1 MNLSVMI
8 IEDDSITAFTI
19 AEQLKQMSHQVMA
32 TFTSAEAALEYFAQP
47 DNEHPDIIL
56 MDIQLDGPM
65 SGIDAAKEISRYDC
79 IIIYLTNTTEPE
91 LLEMAI
97 ATKPYGY
104 LVKPVDL
111 IQLQVSI
118 LIAVNQ
124 KSLEISLYQ
133 RRKELEISRENL
145 QTLFDNTQDFIVI
158 TRTDGQI
165 LAVNPIVNKRLKM
178 GNNETG
184 PKTFKDMAPH
194 DMHELITAQHQK
206 AISGQ
211 NVTFRMALQISDNQ
225 NIPVETKI
233 TKGRWNGMSALYHI
247 SRDCTESLN
256 AEKAIMAAK
265 EAAESAS
272 SAKSDFIANMSHE
285 FRTPMQLILHCAKSG
300 KKNIDSLPKEKIY
313 DYFKNI
319 HEAGN
324 RLMPLLNELLDL
336 SRLESGKQS
345 YQFKTSAIEP
355 VIDIAVSELQQ
366 LIYNKNI
373 QIVIDINPPHIKACF
388 DQDKIVHVLQNLISN
403 AVRFSPSKSTISI
416 QVSHLEKDREM
427 SDIQISVMDQGIGVP
442 ENEHQMIFDKFF
454 LSSRT
459 RSGSGGIGL
468 GLSICKQIIDDHGG
482 LIWVESNPQQKGAVF
497 KFILRASHE
506 RIVHCLST
514 KNNGG

>member
-19 AEQLKQMSHQVMA
+19 EEQLKQMSHQVMA

-124 KSLEISLYQ
+124 KSLEISLNQ

-184 PKTFKDMAPH
+184 PKTFNDMAPH

-300 KKNIDSLPKEKIY
+300 KKILIPCQK
-313 DYFKNI
+313 KNI
-319 HEAGN
+319 
-324 RLMPLLNELLDL
+324 
-336 SRLESGKQS
+336 
-345 YQFKTSAIEP
+345 
-355 VIDIAVSELQQ
+355 
-366 LIYNKNI
+366 
-373 QIVIDINPPHIKACF
+373 
-388 DQDKIVHVLQNLISN
+388 
-403 AVRFSPSKSTISI
+403 
-416 QVSHLEKDREM
+416 
-427 SDIQISVMDQGIGVP
+427 
-442 ENEHQMIFDKFF
+442 
-454 LSSRT
+454 
-459 RSGSGGIGL
+459 
-468 GLSICKQIIDDHGG
+468 
-482 LIWVESNPQQKGAVF
+482 
-497 KFILRASHE
+497 
-506 RIVHCLST
+506 
-514 KNNGG
+514 